1 MSNPQATEELAN
13 ALYPDTSSQWFA
25 ALSHAGTIPFPAHI
39 DRVRV
44 GDEGSNTLY
53 LTRESGSAAPVCAES
68 SSCGVIFNGA
78 LYTRND
84 LIGELRLP
92 ADTNDA
98 QVILAGYAR
107 WGEDFFTRLRGIFAL
122 VIWDSSREVL
132 FCLRDPIGTCPM
144 FYAET
149 RNGLLVSTSID
160 LLLRQPHVSPA
171 LNRAA
176 LADYFLDRFP
186 KLDETF
192 FEAVKRVPPGQVLRV
207 TREGRRSYRYWDP
220 APDGKVTW
228 LTPDEVE
235 RFDELMEQ
243 AVRRCLSFGSAG
255 IFLSGGLDS
264 VTVAALA
271 AESATSDGMTKPW
284 ALSLVF
290 PDPKISEEIVQRA
303 VAAHLGLSQVVKPF
317 SEAVGRN
324 GLLAEAVA
332 MNSSLSAP
340 IINTWLPVYDS
351 LAREGTQRGCRTI
364 LTGIGG
370 DEWLTVTPMLAADLW
385 RNFDLTG
392 VFRLWQILRRSY
404 RRPASAL
411 LRGMVWT
418 FGAKPL
424 IVPPVH
430 RVIKRI
436 APWAL
441 RLRRRVFAPPPS
453 WVAPDSALRRELEK
467 RWEERSTEEA
477 PTSGSFYI
485 DELKDSLDHPLV
497 SWEIEEHFNFG
508 EKAGL
513 RMLHPFLDADL
524 VDLLFRTPPFQ
535 LFHNGR
541 TKGLVRLS
549 LARRFPNLGFEQQRK
564 IEATDFYFS
573 LIYQDAQK
581 IWSQLGGLSTLASLG
596 VVDGR
601 AAKEEFERLLKRRRL
616 GDAQRVW
623 SMLNLESWARA
634 HTS

>member
-1 MSNPQATEELAN
+1 MSNRHATEKLAT
-13 ALYPDTSSQWFA
+13 ARLPDTASQWFA
-25 ALSHAGTIPFPAHI
+25 ALSHAGPIPFPAHI
-39 DRVRV
+39 DRVLV
-44 GDEGSNTLY
+44 GDEGPNALY
-53 LTRESGSAAPVCAES
+53 LTREGGSASPVCAKG

-78 LYTRND
+78 LYTRDD
-84 LIGELRLP
+84 LLRELRLP
-92 ADTNDA
+92 SESNDA
-98 QVILAGYAR
+98 EIILSGYTR
-107 WGEDFFTRLRGIFAL
+107 WGEELFTRLRGIFAL

-132 FCLRDPIGTCPM
+132 FCLRDPIGTCPL
-144 FYAET
+144 FYTET

-160 LLLRQPHVSPA
+160 ILLRQPHVSQA

-192 FEAVKRVPPGQVLRV
+192 FEAVKRVPLGQVLRV
-207 TREGRRSYRYWDP
+207 TQEGRRSYRYWDP

-271 AESATSDGMTKPW
+271 AESPISEGMNKPL

-303 VAAHLGLSQVVKPF
+303 VAGHLGLSQVVKPF
-317 SEAVGRN
+317 SEAIGKN

-332 MNSSLSAP
+332 MNSLLSAP

-385 RNFDLTG
+385 RRFDLAG
-392 VFRLWQILRRSY
+392 VFKLWQNLRRSY
-404 RRPASAL
+404 RRPALAL

-424 IVPPVH
+424 IIPPVH
-430 RVIKRI
+430 SVIKRV

-441 RLRRRVFAPPPS
+441 RLRRRIFAPPPS
-453 WVAPDSALRRELEK
+453 WVAPDGALRRELEK
-467 RWEERSTEEA
+467 RWQERSIEEA
-477 PTSGSFYI
+477 PTSGSLYI
-485 DELKDSLDHPLV
+485 DELRVSLDHPLV

-508 EKAGL
+508 EKAGV
-513 RMLHPFLDADL
+513 RILHPFLDADL

-541 TKGLVRLS
+541 TKGLVRMS

-573 LIYQDAQK
+573 LIYRDAQN
-581 IWSQLGGLSTLASLG
+581 IWNQLGGLRTLASLG
-596 VVDGR
+596 IVDEG
-601 AAKEEFERLLKRRRL
+601 AAKNEFERLLKRRKL